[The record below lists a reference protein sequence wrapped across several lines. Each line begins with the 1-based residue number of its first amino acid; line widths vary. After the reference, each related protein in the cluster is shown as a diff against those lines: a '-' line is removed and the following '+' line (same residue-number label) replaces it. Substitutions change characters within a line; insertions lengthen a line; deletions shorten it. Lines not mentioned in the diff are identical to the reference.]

1 MMKMLKNGRA
11 NLDNII
17 MVIMYVSGDYMRT
30 HLTPIFEQNFNQATV
45 ISLTFDLNKI

>member
-1 MMKMLKNGRA
+1 
-11 NLDNII
+11 

-45 ISLTFDLNKI
+45 ISLTFDLNKIEFFLYLHC